1 MTDVLAFTLAFALA
15 AALTPAVRKLAI
27 ARGIVAVPSRD
38 RWKQTPVALLGGVGL
53 VVSFVA
59 TAALVARPTPEL
71 WVLLGT
77 CLAIAGM
84 GLYDDLAR
92 LRPHTKL
99 VGQIVVAAVLV
110 EFGFQLHVTDLAGI
124 NILLTVFWLVG
135 ITNAFNLLDNMD
147 GLSAGI
153 GGIGAAFCWVLCS
166 QSGDA
171 SLATL
176 AAALTGS
183 LLGFLFYNFHPATIF
198 MGDCGSMFVGLALG
212 GMIIPRYAHV
222 MSGYHSALVLLVP
235 ACVFLIPIFDTTYVT
250 VMRTLW
256 GRKVSEGGRDHTSHR
271 LVSLGLSEP
280 QAVLLLYLLAV
291 IAGSLGLLMRFRA
304 VWTVS
309 LLAPLYVLLLVILGV
324 YLSKVAV
331 YRSGA
336 QATPEAAEPDTP
348 LWHVVKYKRRMFEVF
363 LDLILVSAAYYGA
376 YLLRW
381 EWQLAGHRAETF
393 IASLPI
399 VIGVQMAAFWVCG
412 VYRRMWRYTSLD
424 ELLVFSRAVV
434 AGTALPALV
443 ILFAFRFESYSRTV
457 FIIDAL
463 LLFLLLAASRVSFR
477 LLDRL
482 LRRPGSNGKTRR
494 VLIYG
499 AGDAGEFAVRE
510 VLNNDQLAME
520 PIGFIDDD
528 PTKQNARIHGFR
540 VLGTVEELD
549 GVLKEQ
555 DVQCLVVS
563 SQRLNGSQLEA
574 AKAVC
579 RTHKVPVKRLLL
591 SFTD

>member
-1 MTDVLAFTLAFALA
+1 
-15 AALTPAVRKLAI
+15 
-27 ARGIVAVPSRD
+27 
-38 RWKQTPVALLGGVGL
+38 
-53 VVSFVA
+53 
-59 TAALVARPTPEL
+59 
-71 WVLLGT
+71 
-77 CLAIAGM
+77 
-84 GLYDDLAR
+84 
-92 LRPHTKL
+92 
-99 VGQIVVAAVLV
+99 
-110 EFGFQLHVTDLAGI
+110 
-124 NILLTVFWLVG
+124 
-135 ITNAFNLLDNMD
+135 
-147 GLSAGI
+147 
-153 GGIGAAFCWVLCS
+153 
-166 QSGDA
+166 
-171 SLATL
+171 
-176 AAALTGS
+176 
-183 LLGFLFYNFHPATIF
+183 
-198 MGDCGSMFVGLALG
+198 
-212 GMIIPRYAHV
+212 
-222 MSGYHSALVLLVP
+222 
-235 ACVFLIPIFDTTYVT
+235 
-250 VMRTLW
+250 
-256 GRKVSEGGRDHTSHR
+256 
-271 LVSLGLSEP
+271 
-280 QAVLLLYLLAV
+280 
-291 IAGSLGLLMRFRA
+291 
-304 VWTVS
+304 
-309 LLAPLYVLLLVILGV
+309 
-324 YLSKVAV
+324 
-331 YRSGA
+331 
-336 QATPEAAEPDTP
+336 
-348 LWHVVKYKRRMFEVF
+348 
-363 LDLILVSAAYYGA
+363 
-376 YLLRW
+376 LRW

-482 LRRPGSNGKTRR
+482 LRKPGSNGKTRR

-510 VLNNDQLAME
+510 MLNNDQLAME